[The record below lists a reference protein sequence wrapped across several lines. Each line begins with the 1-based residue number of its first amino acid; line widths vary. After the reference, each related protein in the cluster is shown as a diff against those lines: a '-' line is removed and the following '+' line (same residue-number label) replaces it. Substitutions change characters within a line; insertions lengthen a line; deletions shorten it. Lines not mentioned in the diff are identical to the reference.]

1 MTTQEIRTR
10 KLTKKDAHG
19 PDTVEDISGLNVQR
33 IQLRRITMEINLMH
47 LEEVEV
53 VAKAEAL
60 VAEAEEA
67 LAEVS
72 VEVEEIITM
81 MMTMA
86 MVPQVEDTNTQVKA
100 AEVNKQQVALIKA
113 TITTIK
119 QIITFIINKITIP
132 MEIGVMCVIRNR

>member
-10 KLTKKDAHG
+10 KPTKKDAHG
-19 PDTVEDISGLNVQR
+19 PDTVEDISGLNAQR
-33 IQLRRITMEINLMH
+33 IQLRRITLEINLMC

-72 VEVEEIITM
+72 VEVEEITII
-81 MMTMA
+81 TMA
-86 MVPQVEDTNTQVKA
+86 MVPQVEDANTQVKA

-113 TITTIK
+113 TITTIN
-119 QIITFIINKITIP
+119 QIIISTINQTMLP
-132 MEIGVMCVIRNR
+132 MEIGVICIIRNR